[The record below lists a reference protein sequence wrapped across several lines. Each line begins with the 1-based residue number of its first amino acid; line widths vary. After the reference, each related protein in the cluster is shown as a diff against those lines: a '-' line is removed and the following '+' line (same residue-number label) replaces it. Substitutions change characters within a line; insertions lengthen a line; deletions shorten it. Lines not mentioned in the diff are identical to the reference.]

1 MAFCPGTCEGSA
13 ALTGKD
19 AERDNP
25 TLNAKALNSWF
36 FSSSM
41 LTLVSWNEKE
51 RPQKHLD
58 VIEFSTAEQ

>member
-1 MAFCPGTCEGSA
+1 MPHWRGRTPREITRH
-13 ALTGKD
+13 LTLRRSTAG
-19 AERDNP
+19 
-25 TLNAKALNSWF
+25 F

-58 VIEFSTAEQ
+58 VIEFSTAEQWRCLTK